1 LSNEPLTA
9 RGELTFW
16 VDGEVIVASAG
27 AFWYG
32 PKGIPHT
39 FIVSSQMARFLLVTE
54 PAGFERFTRAL
65 GQPAERHEIP
75 PPTTEPPDVERLA
88 KLAATFGLQIVGP
101 PGIPA

>member
-1 LSNEPLTA
+1 L
-9 RGELTFW
+9 
-16 VDGEVIVASAG
+16 
-27 AFWYG
+27 YG

-39 FIVSSQMARFLLVTE
+39 FIVSSEMARFLLGHRACRVR
-54 PAGFERFTRAL
+54 ALHTRL